1 MPSGEATPA
10 GPSLPG
16 FCFFVFRTHVS
27 AMRTFDKLIAT
38 IPARR
43 GAVALCARLGF
54 KPPLLR

>member
-16 FCFFVFRTHVS
+16 FCFFYS
-27 AMRTFDKLIAT
+27 SNAMRTFDKLIAT